1 VTSTY
6 RWLARFSLNDLVAG
20 YVIQGIGATCQR
32 TEDVVI
38 KRLLAPAGLVTAA
51 LIAAGCG
58 SSGGSGSASGSG
70 GSGSTQPAAASG
82 NTASGNTVKTA
93 KVDGATVLTNAQG
106 FVLYWFAPDTSATS
120 KCNGSCATF
129 WPPMKG
135 PVSGSGIKGTFGTIT
150 RSDGSKQ
157 ATFDGHPLYTYK
169 GDSKPDEASGNGVNI
184 NGGLWHEVTA
194 SGSAAASNPSTSP
207 TTGSGGGGY
216 GY

>member
-1 VTSTY
+1 M
-6 RWLARFSLNDLVAG
+6 NDLVAG

-32 TEDVVI
+32 TEDVVN
-38 KRLLAPAGLVTAA
+38 KRWLAPAGLAAAA

-58 SSGGSGSASGSG
+58 SSGSSG
-70 GSGSTQPAAASG
+70 GSGNMGGAGGNGSTQPAAASG
-82 NTASGNTVKTA
+82 NTVKTA
-93 KVDGATVLTNAQG
+93 KVGGAMVLTNAQG
-106 FVLYWFAPDTSATS
+106 FVLYWFAPDTSTTS

-129 WPPMKG
+129 WPPVKG

-194 SGSAAASNPSTSP
+194 SGGAPASNPSTSP